1 MNQCL
6 RGTVL
11 LSVVLLGS
19 CGGSGEG
26 LDENGRPGTDNGSTL
41 TPDLQSI
48 QDHVFTPIC
57 TACHAGAAAPLGFR
71 LDEASAFA
79 MLVNTP
85 SVEVPALKR
94 VTPGQPDA
102 SYLIQKLEGHAAV
115 GAQMPL
121 NQSPLPQATIDVIRQ
136 WITDGAAPPAAGAN
150 TSMFTKLHVVV
161 PVEDEMFTRAD
172 GDPIVAA
179 DGELD
184 LGSINSAS
192 VQLERSTSGTFG
204 DGSETAVTDAKVDVR
219 SLAPTVLA
227 IVVPP
232 SERMPGNYRLTIRGT
247 GPTPVLDRAG
257 RPINGQ
263 PERASASDFVLQYT
277 IGDIP

>member
-1 MNQCL
+1 MNQWLC
-6 RGTVL
+6 GTAVL
-11 LSVVLLGS
+11 CAALLGG

-26 LDENGRPGTDNGSTL
+26 LDSNGRPGMDNGSTL
-41 TPDLQSI
+41 SPDLRSI

-85 SVEVPALKR
+85 SVEVPSLKR
-94 VTPGQPDA
+94 VAPGQPDA

-115 GAQMPL
+115 GGQMPL
-121 NQSPLPQATIDVIRQ
+121 NQAPLPQATIDVIRK
-136 WITDGAAPPAAGAN
+136 WIANGAAPAAAGAN
-150 TSMFTKLHVVV
+150 PSMFTTLHVIV

-172 GDPIVAA
+172 GDPIIAA

-184 LGSINSAS
+184 LGSINSTS
-192 VQLERSTSGTFG
+192 LQLERSTSGTFG
-204 DGSETAVTDAKVDVR
+204 DGNETAVTAAKVDVR

-227 IVVPP
+227 VILPP

-247 GPTPVLDRAG
+247 GPAPVLDRAG

-277 IGDIP
+277 IGDLP

>member
-1 MNQCL
+1 
-6 RGTVL
+6 
-11 LSVVLLGS
+11 
-19 CGGSGEG
+19 
-26 LDENGRPGTDNGSTL
+26 
-41 TPDLQSI
+41 
-48 QDHVFTPIC
+48 
-57 TACHAGAAAPLGFR
+57 
-71 LDEASAFA
+71 
-79 MLVNTP
+79 
-85 SVEVPALKR
+85 
-94 VTPGQPDA
+94 
-102 SYLIQKLEGHAAV
+102 
-115 GAQMPL
+115 
-121 NQSPLPQATIDVIRQ
+121 
-136 WITDGAAPPAAGAN
+136 
-150 TSMFTKLHVVV
+150 
-161 PVEDEMFTRAD
+161 MFTRAD